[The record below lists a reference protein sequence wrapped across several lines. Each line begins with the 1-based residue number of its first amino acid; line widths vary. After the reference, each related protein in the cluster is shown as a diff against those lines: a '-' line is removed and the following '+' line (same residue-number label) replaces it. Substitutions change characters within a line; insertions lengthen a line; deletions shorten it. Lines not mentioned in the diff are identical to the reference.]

1 MFTTK
6 YLQISIYFITV
17 SPNRIFTSF
26 QHFDTRFEKKHV
38 QLHAQ
43 LQAVQASYVTL
54 NEVHRKRKEVTR
66 LYKAYYKM
74 KYRIIIKG
82 NQPNPTMN
90 GDNGEK

>member
-1 MFTTK
+1 MTPV
-6 YLQISIYFITV
+6 L
-17 SPNRIFTSF
+17 
-26 QHFDTRFEKKHV
+26 KKACTIACP
-38 QLHAQ
+38 AQ

-54 NEVHRKRKEVTR
+54 SEVHRKRKEVTR

-74 KYRIIIKG
+74 KYRIIIEG